1 MQPVTIKETNMN
13 YTRFMHPAD
22 QICFIMKRI
31 YDQGLTTLTGGNLSV
46 MDSEG
51 VMWVSPTGIDKSSLV
66 RDDIVRV
73 YPNGQIEGKHRPT
86 SEYRIHKRIYEV
98 QPEIKAIVHA
108 HPPALVAMSAAHM
121 LPAPMLTLG
130 TYKAFPKIGLA
141 QYAMAGTLRLVDCVG
156 EAFEKGHDAAILKNH
171 AAFLGSPIDLFDA
184 CRRFEQMEFAAHMQM
199 NALALGDI
207 KLADEELLEAFKDTT
222 VSCKTIKIDS
232 FCTAE
237 LEMRRELA
245 ALAKRAYGK
254 KLFTGM
260 EGTISGRIS
269 DKAFIISPQEKDNA
283 YITEKDF
290 VHVEDES
297 YELGKMPDFNWVL
310 HQEIYKKH
318 PKVKSVI
325 TAAPVTAGAYA
336 VCDKHFDVKIIP
348 ESYGVLRDT
357 VRLNT
362 KQFFYEKETV
372 ASCFDHDFPLCII
385 DNVGLLIAGP
395 TPVLTFDKLEVA
407 EATAQSLQSAHISG
421 IKIIP
426 MTKEQQIE
434 ADELG

>member
-1 MQPVTIKETNMN
+1 MN
-13 YTRFMHPAD
+13 YSKYMHPAD

-46 MDSEG
+46 MDAEG
-51 VMWVSPTGIDKSSLV
+51 IMWVSPTGIDKSSLV
-66 RDDIVRV
+66 REDIVCV
-73 YPNGQIEGKHRPT
+73 YANGHIAGKHRPT

-108 HPPALVAMSAAHM
+108 HPPALVAMSAAHL
-121 LPAPMLTLG
+121 LPAPMLTRES
-130 TYKAFPKIGLA
+130 YNAFSKIGLA
-141 QYAMAGTLRLVDCVG
+141 QYAMAGTLKLVDYVG
-156 EAFEKGHDAAILKNH
+156 DVFEKGYHAAVLKNH

-184 CRRFEQMEFAAHMQM
+184 CRRFEQMEFAAQMQM

-207 KLADEELLEAFKDTT
+207 KLTDAELLTAFKDSAG
-222 VSCKTIKIDS
+222 SCKTIVLES
-232 FCTAE
+232 FSCAE

-260 EGTISGRIS
+260 TGTISGRVA
-269 DKAFIISPQEKDNA
+269 DNAFVISPKEKDNA

-290 VHVEDES
+290 VHVEDGRC
-297 YELGKMPDFNWVL
+297 ELGKTPDVNWAL
-310 HQEIYKKH
+310 HQEIYQKH
-318 PKVKSVI
+318 AKINAVI

-357 VRLNT
+357 VRLST
-362 KQFFYEKETV
+362 KQFLFDKETV
-372 ASCFDHDFPLCII
+372 AACFDHDLPLCII
-385 DNVGLLIAGP
+385 DNVGLLMAGT

-407 EATAQSLQSAHISG
+407 EATAQSLRSAHSSS

-426 MTKEQQIE
+426 MTKEQQSE